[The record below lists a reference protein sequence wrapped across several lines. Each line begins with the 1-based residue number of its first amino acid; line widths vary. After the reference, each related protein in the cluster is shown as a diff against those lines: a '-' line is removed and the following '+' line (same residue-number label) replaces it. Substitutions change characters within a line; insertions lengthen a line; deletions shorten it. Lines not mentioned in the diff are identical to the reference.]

1 MGSST
6 LNFVVHFLFVLI
18 FAAALSLVITPW
30 FINTADRKLT
40 RQRLVTPV
48 ATIKQK
54 PVPKAINANAKTLS
68 HADCLEL
75 LARISRHNTSAA
87 DALLQLPEHCPTVIQ
102 HLVAALQKLHTVQ
115 QALQMASEHV
125 DSSES
130 EAFLAIIQS
139 ALVHGYFVPHALDR
153 GVVVLQETATAQ
165 DELQVAIAQSR
176 LSARILTWIPICLT
190 TLIIIFSSGARNSMF
205 GTTSGVTG
213 LLFGLVL
220 SWSGWRWI
228 HRLISRVHNDPL
240 DHAALISTIEMFS
253 ISIRA
258 GLTLSQTF
266 ERLVTLAPSSI
277 AAQSAATAQSLQ
289 HGVPLHEA
297 VVPLRSALGSRGAVF
312 IDMVLS
318 ADRDG
323 LPLVALVD
331 RLSDEA
337 RRHRQRDID
346 VRIRQIPTRLT
357 LPLVFCILP
366 SFIVLTMFPI
376 VTSSLRS
383 LQMPLPHTT
392 TTIEQLEIQ

>member
-30 FINTADRKLT
+30 IINTADRKLT

-68 HADCLEL
+68 HVDCLEL

-87 DALLQLPEHCPTVIQ
+87 DALLQLPKHCPTVIQ
-102 HLVAALQKLHTVQ
+102 HLIDALQKLHTVQ

-130 EAFLAIIQS
+130 EAFLTIIQS

-153 GVVVLQETATAQ
+153 GVVVLQEIAAAQ

-190 TLIIIFSSGARNSMF
+190 TLIIIFSSSARNSMF

-240 DHAALISTIEMFS
+240 DHAALISTIEIFS

-266 ERLVTLAPSSI
+266 ERLATLAPSSI
-277 AAQSAATAQSLQ
+277 AAQSAATAQALQ

-376 VTSSLRS
+376 VTSSLKS
-383 LQMPLPHTT
+383 LQMPFPHTT